1 LEQSRNKYYSDY
13 LNSYL
18 EYIKYSRHY
27 SYNTQISYKND
38 LEQFGNFL
46 RKTFDLS
53 PDSLIKNDLVFKISL
68 DSITLADLKSFIA
81 GLFEEKKIDIKKV
94 NKFKSFSI
102 SRKISV
108 LKSFFKYFYK
118 YNIIKKNPAGG
129 LIFPKSGKKF
139 PVFFSQNDINGLLDK
154 HGGTDLSIIDKAII
168 ELFYSTGIR
177 LSELINL
184 KYDDI
189 DWRGNTIKVFG
200 KGSKER
206 IVPFGK
212 KAGTALKNYSEIRE
226 ICNINKLEYFFIS
239 NKGKKLYPMQVYRL
253 IKKDFSSVSELKKKS
268 PHVLRHTFATHML
281 DRGADIRAVK
291 ELLGHESLSTTQI
304 YTHIT
309 AEKLKKVYKQAHPKA

>member
-1 LEQSRNKYYSDY
+1 MEPNRNKYFSEYLNEYLDY
-13 LNSYL
+13 L
-18 EYIKYSRHY
+18 KYSKHY
-27 SYNTQISYKND
+27 SVNTSISYKND
-38 LEQFGNFL
+38 LEQFGVFL
-46 RKTFDLS
+46 QKTFELRNDKLRVDLS
-53 PDSLIKNDLVFKISL
+53 FKINLS
-68 DSITLADLKSFIA
+68 SITLPDLKSYVA

-94 NKFKSFSI
+94 NKFKSRSI

-118 YNIIKKNPAGG
+118 KKIISKNPANG

-139 PVFFSQNDINGLLDK
+139 PVFFSENDMNELLDK
-154 HGGTDLSIIDKAII
+154 HGGIDLNILDKAII

-177 LSELINL
+177 SSELINL
-184 KYDDI
+184 KYDYI
-189 DWRGNTIKVFG
+189 DWNENTIKVLG

-206 IVPFGK
+206 IIPFGR
-212 KAGTALKNYSEIRE
+212 KAGEALRNYIEIRK
-226 ICNINKLEYFFIS
+226 ISNLNNLEYFFIS
-239 NKGKKLYPMQVYRL
+239 NKGRKLYPMQVYRL

-281 DRGADIRAVK
+281 DKGADIRAVK
-291 ELLGHESLSTTQI
+291 ELLGHESLSTTQV